1 MSGYKELNDR
11 ILGLESKVEDIISIL
26 RDHIK
31 DVSSY
36 ITDIN
41 ANFET
46 LNLKIDSLHKDSS
59 KEFGIV
65 KSELK
70 KIQEVTSYAD
80 KFENLKIIK

>member
-1 MSGYKELNDR
+1 MSDYKELNDR

-46 LNLKIDSLHKDSS
+46 LNSKIDSLHKDSS

-70 KIQEVTSYAD
+70 KIQAVTSYAD